1 MARRT
6 KEEQEAYER
15 AFEDALREKSA
26 QREQIKNRTQ
36 NLLAQRVARDEQ
48 ARMNAAVQQEPTVSQ
63 VQNEAQW
70 PGGITLPGTFGAN
83 AENMYSL
90 AFEAPDIAQQTRTQ
104 PKSQYEQ
111 MNAVKQAWDASDPAA
126 TNRVMN
132 ALKNS
137 QVANAPENTNRLYRA
152 ALLSSQVPD
161 RETADKEL
169 SDSLA
174 ALSQST
180 GLDTETLRNWAERM
194 QNPDELAKE
203 MEYYSQNEQAMK
215 ALNPEEQTALR
226 QAAAKV
232 VDVPPVTKN
241 TPWSEIKD
249 RREAQQLID
258 DTAQRLGISAKSL
271 ANYLQRLNNAEKMA
285 DVEQTSRELGEEHP
299 ILSSVGSV
307 ATSVA
312 GRLPS
317 ALDYGMQYLRGK
329 LGDEYLPIDT
339 NTQWQI
345 LPRAT
350 SEVRGQVSEDLE
362 EAVQDATGNEGLGSA
377 ASLVY
382 NAGLSGVDSMAQA
395 ALLGGNPVLV
405 GIGAGAGSFS
415 DTVTSAKEKGASDSQ
430 AMAAGV
436 ASGVAESLFEQISL
450 GNLKAMA
457 KVNPKGLRDVVL
469 NFGKSLAV
477 EGSEEAMTEAANI
490 VADAIIMGDVSDY
503 NIAKNAWMEAGYSA
517 EEAEKQAMKELIA
530 RVAMAGAG
538 GMIMGAG
545 TSGAGMAYSAAN
557 TYNTGRQINQSG
569 NLGEL
574 IGQGLSTDAASD
586 AYTQAA
592 QLAQKQLEG
601 SRIGNYETGRLAN
614 DLAMWRNAE
623 GVFMPP
629 LPQNVAQTPGVFNQ
643 AAQQRA
649 LEEAKVTE
657 DELSAIERMASDKGL
672 NVEYVYDTTSGVDGF
687 VQGNTITVNL
697 ASDSASFGTA
707 VHEIGHSMR
716 QANEAQYVKFQNAV
730 LRMAEQ
736 DAVLSEYADKVRS
749 MYTAQNSPAL
759 QSLLNEDGT
768 VNSAAL
774 DEEVS
779 LKLAEQIVS
788 DPQKLTEAVSGDRGL
803 MATFLDFVRGIKNS
817 IAIKLTNSQKAMLDE
832 AERTLVNLLRGEAG
846 NVDGTR
852 YSIEKDGKERYDNFK
867 PFGEQVDDAVNGRM
881 PRANDLLMGETPQVL
896 QKVGLNAL
904 PMTMTARHAQTIYN
918 SNGQD
923 QNANYHGLGEL
934 LKQLPEAMQDPV
946 AVIRSET
953 RRGNSVVVLADL
965 KDQSGNSV
973 VVPVRVDG
981 YGRLNGVEID
991 ANAAASAYGKK
1002 NAVAGLLK
1010 NALAAEAQGEVG
1022 VYYIN
1027 KNKAMSPSLAA
1038 GVQFPGGV
1046 HGLDGFIHS
1055 IHEQKA
1061 DVNTSLP
1068 DATGSKQFKRW
1079 FGDWQKSPTSASKIV
1094 DAEGKPLVMYHGTRA
1109 ENGNFAV
1116 FDADKAVKKGGL
1128 GMKAMG
1134 KGNYFTSTKLNG
1146 TERYGS
1152 RVIPAY
1158 LNIRKPFIYEGGKS
1172 FKEQVGEVLHTDTSE
1187 MNHDELQALLRRN
1200 GYDGV
1205 VQRNKEGDIN
1215 IAVAFDSDQIKS
1227 ADRNIGTFEKND
1239 PNIYHSL
1246 NIPYSLPDG
1255 RSLREY
1261 LNEQYRGEPITW
1273 TDETTGKRMQMEQAE
1288 NGASFPPI
1296 NAEEPAAA
1304 VPGMVTEEAVQS
1316 KAPELVQSMEQEDSA
1331 WEQYMPNGWQNL
1343 PIEQQ
1348 IALSERA
1355 QKRAEQAA
1363 AEQPITQQTVKQN
1376 TQGKAQRVQ
1385 ASKTNQFVNTVGDAL
1400 SVPKGARREFLAP
1413 IAQKVAQEMK
1423 QTGTVSKE
1431 SADKLFETAYR
1442 QGVVVDEEYYNTYKE
1457 LKDELRTTAVTL
1469 DRESRN
1475 SAEYKDIRTRYFG
1488 SLKMT
1493 NDGGTPVDVKYAEL
1507 AQRYPELF
1515 DEELT
1520 SPLDQ
1525 LERLGEVAK
1534 SIQKVGYELDAY
1546 YAGDEDFKK
1555 YSRFA
1560 FDDAIEKMRQDMR
1573 LVSRYETDRAAQRE
1587 KRNQPAQPEPMDEQK
1602 AMAIYRQVEQLQK
1615 NAEKT
1620 VSRELLTEEDQHTV
1634 ERLLKGDM
1642 DIRDL
1647 KGENAAAIRRVYEAK
1662 KAVQDTL
1669 APVQEY
1675 NRQKKEAL
1683 RLEAEKDVEK
1693 SDAWKDKGWGLGYS
1707 LETMER
1713 NIRDIVPDRAE
1724 AERIIKK
1731 YFVPIHENEAK
1742 ATRWKNELRQEIRE
1756 LKLTQIE
1763 SEYLQ
1768 IYGEM
1773 RGAEIAAR
1781 MGHKR
1786 SEAELEYLSKAE
1798 LAWKEKYGNR
1808 MDMGKI
1814 NRALKVFNKNYDMIF
1829 PQMNEAYVRNGYAPV
1844 EYRMGYFPH
1853 FSDNKPDG
1861 LVARIAQRL
1870 GFNPTNDNLPTDI
1883 AGLTYSFRPGRKWF
1897 GNIKQRTGFETTYDA
1912 VKGFDRYV
1920 ETAADVIFHTD
1931 DIQRLRAL
1939 EDALRWRNSAEG
1951 VKEQA
1956 QAIRDDDRLT
1966 EDQKAILLHDLYS
1979 KGKSHLSN
1987 FVQELN
1993 EYTNRLAGKK
2003 SIHDRSVEADAG
2015 RQIYQT
2021 MADLESR
2028 VAANMVAV
2036 NPGSWLT
2043 NFIPITQA
2051 SAETSTSSLIRAAHD
2066 TVKAYLVDDGFADT
2080 STFLTNRRGSDPL
2093 SRTTVQKLSSILTK
2107 PMTYIDD
2114 FTSSVVTRA
2123 KYLDNVKAGLDAES
2137 AMQDADR
2144 FAASIMADRSKG
2156 ALPTIFER
2164 KNPLTRLFT
2173 MYQVEVNN
2181 QLRYLV
2187 KDLPDSA
2194 KEKGLG
2200 MLIAGLL
2207 KYTIGA
2213 YLFNDLYELLVG
2225 RRPALDFLGI
2235 ANEAIGDAT
2244 GYQLPNTVEAAEAVL
2259 SGEKVDF
2266 TTEKKG
2272 VSDAAAG
2279 VAENVAESLPFIGG
2293 LLGGGR
2299 VPISSALPDIA
2310 TVSSNALGM
2319 MNGEKD
2325 SESAWQAI
2333 GKELAKPAY
2342 YLLPPMGGG
2351 QIKKAIEGI
2360 TTVAQGGQYGTDSS
2374 GRRRLKFAVDD
2385 PTLGTYAQAA
2395 IFGPYSLPTAQEYV
2409 NSGFK
2414 MKSADY
2420 TQAREAA
2427 KERNISGEQFD
2438 EWWNRMD
2445 LNADGQVTEKEAVT
2459 SLPHLNGVADS
2470 TKAFLW
2476 SQTAGDTSLEG
2487 YRAAQDNGV
2496 GNEYFQMR
2504 MEADQDKPGESGY
2517 GSISSTEMKDWLR
2530 QQELGLDKQAAL
2542 WKTMATYDQQYDY
2555 ATAQR
2560 QGVGDLYVD
2569 LLLNADQLY
2578 GDGNGYLN
2586 KAEIMAYLDA
2596 AQLELD
2602 VKRLLFGMVSSAKNP
2617 Y

>member
-48 ARMNAAVQQEPTVSQ
+48 ARMNVAVQQESTVSQ
-63 VQNEAQW
+63 VQKEAPW

-137 QVANAPENTNRLYRA
+137 QAANAPENTNRLYRA
-152 ALLSSQVPD
+152 ALLSPQVPD

-317 ALDYGMQYLRGK
+317 ALDYGIQYLRGK

-350 SEVRGQVSEDLE
+350 SEVRGQVSGDLE
-362 EAVQDATGNEGLGSA
+362 EAVQDATGSEGLGST
-377 ASLVY
+377 ASLIY
-382 NAGLSGVDSMAQA
+382 NAGLSGVDSIAQSVLA
-395 ALLGGNPVLV
+395 GGNPILV
-405 GIGAGAGSFS
+405 GVGAGAGSFS

-503 NIAKNAWMEAGYSA
+503 NIAKNAWMEAGYSE

-574 IGQGLSTDAASD
+574 IGQGLSIDAASD
-586 AYTQAA
+586 AYTQAE

-601 SRIGNYETGRLAN
+601 ARIGNYETGRLAN

-629 LPQNVAQTPGVFNQ
+629 LPQNAAQTPGVFNQ

-672 NVEYVYDTTSGVDGF
+672 NVAYVYDTTSGVDGF

-716 QANEAQYVKFQNAV
+716 QANEEQYVKFQNAV

-736 DAVLSEYADKVRS
+736 DETLSDYANKVRS

-779 LKLAEQIVS
+779 LKLAEQIVN

-832 AERTLVNLLRGEAG
+832 AERTLVNLLRGEAA
-846 NVDGTR
+846 NVNGTR
-852 YSIEKDGKERYDNFK
+852 YSIRQDAQGK
-867 PFGEQVDDAVNGRM
+867 PF
-881 PRANDLLMGETPQVL
+881 
-896 QKVGLNAL
+896 
-904 PMTMTARHAQTIYN
+904 
-918 SNGQD
+918 
-923 QNANYHGLGEL
+923 
-934 LKQLPEAMQDPV
+934 
-946 AVIRSET
+946 
-953 RRGNSVVVLADL
+953 
-965 KDQSGNSV
+965 
-973 VVPVRVDG
+973 
-981 YGRLNGVEID
+981 VEID
-991 ANAAASAYGKK
+991 EDILAGVPDNQKIATVKQEMKRRYPNGFDWNGWNIALTGKGINEFAHSKDTQSLNRKSDKTLFNDKLRTAANLDEIV
-1002 NAVAGLLK
+1002 AVADNIRNEDLK
-1010 NALAAEAQGEVG
+1010 HPRKDNLRSFNRADVRIRVGGKDYSAEVVTGIKPSTKEIFYDIIRLRPIKIEENLDYAEKAQAMSAAESSRAPYVNESQIAADTIIKDAPTSSAVNAKSNSH
-1022 VYYIN
+1022 YYG
-1027 KNKAMSPSLAA
+1027 M
-1038 GVQFPGGV
+1038 
-1046 HGLDGFIHS
+1046 D
-1055 IHEQKA
+1055 
-1061 DVNTSLP
+1061 TSSDLSVSRN
-1068 DATGSKQFKRW
+1068 A
-1079 FGDWQKSPTSASKIV
+1079 QKSTG
-1094 DAEGKPLVMYHGTRA
+1094 DLET
-1109 ENGNFAV
+1109 
-1116 FDADKAVKKGGL
+1116 
-1128 GMKAMG
+1128 
-1134 KGNYFTSTKLNG
+1134 
-1146 TERYGS
+1146 
-1152 RVIPAY
+1152 
-1158 LNIRKPFIYEGGKS
+1158 
-1172 FKEQVGEVLHTDTSE
+1172 
-1187 MNHDELQALLRRN
+1187 LQ
-1200 GYDGV
+1200 D
-1205 VQRNKEGDIN
+1205 
-1215 IAVAFDSDQIKS
+1215 
-1227 ADRNIGTFEKND
+1227 DRIF
-1239 PNIYHSL
+1239 SL

-1475 SAEYKDIRTRYFG
+1475 SAEYKDLRTRYFG

-1515 DEELT
+1515 DEELS

-1555 YSRFA
+1555 YSRLA

-1602 AMAIYRQVEQLQK
+1602 AMAIYRHAKQLQK

-1642 DIRDL
+1642 DVRDL

-1669 APVQEY
+1669 APVREY

-1683 RLEAEKDVEK
+1683 RATAAKDVEK
-1693 SDAWKDKGWGLGYS
+1693 SDAWKDKRWGLGYS
-1707 LETMER
+1707 TETMER
-1713 NIRDIVPDRAE
+1713 NVRDIVPDRVE
-1724 AERIIKK
+1724 AKSINEK
-1731 YFVPIHENEAK
+1731 YFAPVHANEAN
-1742 ATRWKNELRQEIRE
+1742 ANRWKNELRQEIRE
-1756 LKLTQIE
+1756 LKLTQAE

-1773 RGAEIAAR
+1773 KGADAAAR

-1798 LAWKEKYGNR
+1798 LAWKEEHGQV
-1808 MDMGKI
+1808 DMEKI
-1814 NRALKVFNKNYDMIF
+1814 NRALGVFQRTYDRIF
-1829 PQMNEAYVRNGYAPV
+1829 KEMNEAYVRNGYAPV
-1844 EYRMGYFPH
+1844 EYRTGYFPH

-1939 EDALRWRNSAEG
+1939 EDAVRWRNSAEG

-1966 EDQKAILLHDLYS
+1966 EDQKAVLLYDLYS
-1979 KGKSHLSN
+1979 KGKSHLAN

-2066 TVKAYLVDDGFADT
+2066 TVKAYLVGDGFADT

-2137 AMQDADR
+2137 AMQNADQ

-2319 MNGEKD
+2319 MSGEKD

-2414 MKSADY
+2414 MNSADY

-2445 LNADGQVTEKEAVT
+2445 LNADGKVTEKEALT

-2487 YRAAQDNGV
+2487 YRAAQDGGV

-2530 QQELGLDKQAAL
+2530 QQELELDKQAAL

-2555 ATAQR
+2555 ATARR

>member
-1 MARRT
+1 MKEQRYAIGEERRALARERDAWENS
-6 KEEQEAYER
+6 EEVQALLQQRDVIRQQNGIFNGVLKQWQEQTPEW
-15 AFEDALREKSA
+15 
-26 QREQIKNRTQ
+26 Q
-36 NLLAQRVARDEQ
+36 NYLAQRRAFNERAAQLSEQENSLGELEKQYEEKRGRLRQEAEQRAQDEYDSQ
-48 ARMNAAVQQEPTVSQ
+48 MRSSGMGAEEYHRKLAVQQFGTTDRYESAGYILPDGSMLDFS
-63 VQNEAQW
+63 
-70 PGGITLPGTFGAN
+70 GGKDKGR
-83 AENMYSL
+83 
-90 AFEAPDIAQQTRTQ
+90 RTQ
-104 PKSQYEQ
+104 DHREIRSVFGPVEAGNNTEITKG
-111 MNAVKQAWDASDPAA
+111 MNHFIQEG
-126 TNRVMN
+126 NIRVM
-132 ALKNS
+132 AESPGIDVSAAMMPS
-137 QVANAPENTNRLYRA
+137 QEQFNRI
-152 ALLSSQVPD
+152 
-161 RETADKEL
+161 
-169 SDSLA
+169 
-174 ALSQST
+174 
-180 GLDTETLRNWAERM
+180 
-194 QNPDELAKE
+194 
-203 MEYYSQNEQAMK
+203 
-215 ALNPEEQTALR
+215 R
-226 QAAAKV
+226 Q
-232 VDVPPVTKN
+232 
-241 TPWSEIKD
+241 
-249 RREAQQLID
+249 
-258 DTAQRLGISAKSL
+258 
-271 ANYLQRLNNAEKMA
+271 MA
-285 DVEQTSRELGEEHP
+285 DTLGNARHGFNLDISGENGEA
-299 ILSSVGSV
+299 V
-307 ATSVA
+307 ATKWYE
-312 GRLPS
+312 GH
-317 ALDYGMQYLRGK
+317 
-329 LGDEYLPIDT
+329 
-339 NTQWQI
+339 
-345 LPRAT
+345 
-350 SEVRGQVSEDLE
+350 VRGERVVND
-362 EAVQDATGNEGLGSA
+362 
-377 ASLVY
+377 
-382 NAGLSGVDSMAQA
+382 
-395 ALLGGNPVLV
+395 
-405 GIGAGAGSFS
+405 
-415 DTVTSAKEKGASDSQ
+415 
-430 AMAAGV
+430 
-436 ASGVAESLFEQISL
+436 
-450 GNLKAMA
+450 LKA
-457 KVNPKGLRDVVL
+457 
-469 NFGKSLAV
+469 F
-477 EGSEEAMTEAANI
+477 
-490 VADAIIMGDVSDY
+490 
-503 NIAKNAWMEAGYSA
+503 
-517 EEAEKQAMKELIA
+517 
-530 RVAMAGAG
+530 
-538 GMIMGAG
+538 
-545 TSGAGMAYSAAN
+545 
-557 TYNTGRQINQSG
+557 YNTGALPEDS
-569 NLGEL
+569 
-574 IGQGLSTDAASD
+574 GLS
-586 AYTQAA
+586 
-592 QLAQKQLEG
+592 
-601 SRIGNYETGRLAN
+601 
-614 DLAMWRNAE
+614 
-623 GVFMPP
+623 
-629 LPQNVAQTPGVFNQ
+629 
-643 AAQQRA
+643 
-649 LEEAKVTE
+649 
-657 DELSAIERMASDKGL
+657 
-672 NVEYVYDTTSGVDGF
+672 
-687 VQGNTITVNL
+687 
-697 ASDSASFGTA
+697 
-707 VHEIGHSMR
+707 
-716 QANEAQYVKFQNAV
+716 
-730 LRMAEQ
+730 
-736 DAVLSEYADKVRS
+736 
-749 MYTAQNSPAL
+749 
-759 QSLLNEDGT
+759 
-768 VNSAAL
+768 
-774 DEEVS
+774 
-779 LKLAEQIVS
+779 
-788 DPQKLTEAVSGDRGL
+788 
-803 MATFLDFVRGIKNS
+803 
-817 IAIKLTNSQKAMLDE
+817 
-832 AERTLVNLLRGEAG
+832 
-846 NVDGTR
+846 
-852 YSIEKDGKERYDNFK
+852 
-867 PFGEQVDDAVNGRM
+867 
-881 PRANDLLMGETPQVL
+881 
-896 QKVGLNAL
+896 
-904 PMTMTARHAQTIYN
+904 
-918 SNGQD
+918 
-923 QNANYHGLGEL
+923 
-934 LKQLPEAMQDPV
+934 
-946 AVIRSET
+946 
-953 RRGNSVVVLADL
+953 
-965 KDQSGNSV
+965 
-973 VVPVRVDG
+973 
-981 YGRLNGVEID
+981 
-991 ANAAASAYGKK
+991 
-1002 NAVAGLLK
+1002 
-1010 NALAAEAQGEVG
+1010 
-1022 VYYIN
+1022 
-1027 KNKAMSPSLAA
+1027 
-1038 GVQFPGGV
+1038 QF
-1046 HGLDGFIHS
+1046 
-1055 IHEQKA
+1055 
-1061 DVNTSLP
+1061 
-1068 DATGSKQFKRW
+1068 
-1079 FGDWQKSPTSASKIV
+1079 
-1094 DAEGKPLVMYHGTRA
+1094 
-1109 ENGNFAV
+1109 
-1116 FDADKAVKKGGL
+1116 
-1128 GMKAMG
+1128 
-1134 KGNYFTSTKLNG
+1134 
-1146 TERYGS
+1146 
-1152 RVIPAY
+1152 
-1158 LNIRKPFIYEGGKS
+1158 
-1172 FKEQVGEVLHTDTSE
+1172 
-1187 MNHDELQALLRRN
+1187 
-1200 GYDGV
+1200 
-1205 VQRNKEGDIN
+1205 
-1215 IAVAFDSDQIKS
+1215 
-1227 ADRNIGTFEKND
+1227 
-1239 PNIYHSL
+1239 HSL

-1273 TDETTGKRMQMEQAE
+1273 TDETTGKRLQMEQAE
-1288 NGASFPPI
+1288 NGAGFPPT
-1296 NAEEPAAA
+1296 NAEKPAA
-1304 VPGMVTEEAVQS
+1304 VSGMVTEEAVQS
-1316 KAPELVQSMEQEDSA
+1316 KVPDRMQSTEQEDA
-1331 WEQYMPNGWQNL
+1331 VWEQYMPNGWQNL

-1363 AEQPITQQTVKQN
+1363 AERPITQQTVKRN

-1385 ASKTNQFVNTVGDAL
+1385 ASKTNQFVNTVGEAL
-1400 SVPKGARREFLAP
+1400 SVPKGARREFLTP
-1413 IAQKVAQEMK
+1413 IAQQVAQEMK

-1431 SADKLFETAYR
+1431 SADELFETAYR

-1515 DEELT
+1515 DEELS

-1555 YSRFA
+1555 YSRLA

-1602 AMAIYRQVEQLQK
+1602 AMAIYRQAKQLQK

-1647 KGENAAAIRRVYEAK
+1647 KGENSAGIRRVYEAK

-1669 APVQEY
+1669 APVREY

-1683 RLEAEKDVEK
+1683 RATAAKDVEK
-1693 SDAWKDKGWGLGYS
+1693 SDAWKDKRWGLGYS
-1707 LETMER
+1707 TETMER
-1713 NIRDIVPDRAE
+1713 NVRDIVPDRAE
-1724 AERIIKK
+1724 AKSINEK
-1731 YFVPIHENEAK
+1731 YFAPVHANEAK
-1742 ATRWKNELRQEIRE
+1742 ANRWKNELRQEIRA
-1756 LKLTQIE
+1756 LKLTQAE

-1773 RGAEIAAR
+1773 KGADAAAR

-1798 LAWKEKYGNR
+1798 LAWKEEHGQV
-1808 MDMGKI
+1808 DMEKI
-1814 NRALKVFNKNYDMIF
+1814 NRALGVFQRTYDRIF
-1829 PQMNEAYVRNGYAPV
+1829 NEMNEAYVRNGYAPV
-1844 EYRMGYFPH
+1844 EYRTGYFPH

-1939 EDALRWRNSAEG
+1939 EDAVRWRNSAEG

-1966 EDQKAILLHDLYS
+1966 EDQKAVLLYDLYS
-1979 KGKSHLSN
+1979 KGKSHLAN

-2051 SAETSTSSLIRAAHD
+2051 SAETSTGSLIRAAHD

-2137 AMQDADR
+2137 AMQDADQ
-2144 FAASIMADRSKG
+2144 FAANIMADRSKG

-2319 MNGEKD
+2319 MSGEKD

-2395 IFGPYSLPTAQEYV
+2395 IFGPYSLPSAQEYV

-2414 MKSADY
+2414 QKSADY

-2445 LNADGQVTEKEAVT
+2445 LNADGKVTEKEALT

-2530 QQELGLDKQAAL
+2530 QQELELDKQAAL

>member
-15 AFEDALREKSA
+15 AFEQALREKSA
-26 QREQIKNRTQ
+26 QREEIQTRTQ

-48 ARMNAAVQQEPTVSQ
+48 ARMNAAVQQEPSVSQ
-63 VQNEAQW
+63 VQNETQW
-70 PGGITLPGTFGAN
+70 PGGIMLPGTFETN
-83 AENMYSL
+83 AQNMYSR

-111 MNAVKQAWDASDPAA
+111 MNAVKQAWDASDPSA
-126 TNRVMN
+126 TNRVMT

-137 QVANAPENTNRLYRA
+137 QEANAPENTNRLYRA
-152 ALLSSQVPD
+152 ALLSSPVPD
-161 RETADKEL
+161 REAADKEL
-169 SDSLA
+169 ADSLV

-180 GLDTETLRNWAERM
+180 GVDEQTLYSWAERM
-194 QNPDELAKE
+194 QNPDELAAE
-203 MEYYSQNEQAMK
+203 MDYYRQNEAAMRM
-215 ALNPEEQTALR
+215 LGEEEQAALR
-226 QAAAKV
+226 RAAEKITDA
-232 VDVPPVTKN
+232 VPINKYTSWEEK
-241 TPWSEIKD
+241 KA
-249 RREAQQLID
+249 RKEAQELIES
-258 DTAQRLGISAKSL
+258 TAEKLGISSKSL
-271 ANYLQRLNNAEKMA
+271 KNYLQRQNNEENMA
-285 DVEQTSRELGEEHP
+285 DVEQTSKTLGAEHP
-299 ILSSVGSV
+299 VLSSAGSV
-307 ATSVA
+307 VTSLL
-312 GRLPS
+312 GRVPS
-317 ALDYGMQYLRGK
+317 AVDYGVQYLSGK
-329 LGDEYLPIDT
+329 LGDEYLPLDT
-339 NTQWQI
+339 NTKWQA
-345 LPRAT
+345 LSRAT
-350 SEVRGQVSEDLE
+350 QEIRGQVSGDLE
-362 EAVQDATGNEGLGSA
+362 EAVQDATGSDGLGSA

-382 NAGLSGVDSMAQA
+382 NAGLSGVDSIAQGV
-395 ALLGGNPVLV
+395 LLGGNPILV
-405 GIGAGAGSFS
+405 GIGAGAGAFS

-436 ASGVAESLFEQISL
+436 ASGIAESLFEQISL

-503 NIAKNAWMEAGYSA
+503 NIAKNAWMEAGSS
-517 EEAEKQAMKELIA
+517 EDEAEKQALKELIV

-557 TYNTGRQINQSG
+557 TYHTGRQINQSG

-574 IGQGLSTDAASD
+574 IGQGLSTDATSE

-601 SRIGNYETGRLAN
+601 ARIGNYETGRLAN
-614 DLAMWRNAE
+614 DLAMWRNAD

-629 LPQNVAQTPGVFNQ
+629 LPQNEAQTPGVFHQ

-657 DELSAIERMASDKGL
+657 EELSAIDRMASDKGL
-672 NVEYVYDTTSGVDGF
+672 NVEYVYDTASGVDGF
-687 VQGNTITVNL
+687 IRGNTITVNL

-716 QANEAQYVKFQNAV
+716 KANEAQYVKFQNAV

-736 DAVLSEYADKVRS
+736 DETLSDYANQVRS

-759 QSLLNEDGT
+759 KSLLNEDGT

-852 YSIEKDGKERYDNFK
+852 YSYVGEGARLTSLQQSTLETAKQLEQSGEDAEAIRQKTGWFRSMDGEWRTELDDSTARLNWSVEDGEARLGDVLEHPALFRAHPELAEVRLRTGNLPENVRGAFDQQNNAIILNEKLTGQTKRVLLHEIQHAIQQSEGFARGSNRENGKWHVLLDAYRQVKDTPQYQRLQTPDERWNYVSEQIVQNGT
-867 PFGEQVDDAVNGRM
+867 PFLRQTAQDWYS
-881 PRANDLLMGETPQVL
+881 RAAGETEARDTARRYIYSSEKRAHTRPDLSGEAKYSELAEPQV
-896 QKVGLNAL
+896 
-904 PMTMTARHAQTIYN
+904 
-918 SNGQD
+918 
-923 QNANYHGLGEL
+923 
-934 LKQLPEAMQDPV
+934 
-946 AVIRSET
+946 
-953 RRGNSVVVLADL
+953 
-965 KDQSGNSV
+965 
-973 VVPVRVDG
+973 VDILREMG
-981 YGRLNGVEID
+981 Y
-991 ANAAASAYGKK
+991 S
-1002 NAVAGLLK
+1002 
-1010 NALAAEAQGEVG
+1010 
-1022 VYYIN
+1022 
-1027 KNKAMSPSLAA
+1027 
-1038 GVQFPGGV
+1038 
-1046 HGLDGFIHS
+1046 
-1055 IHEQKA
+1055 
-1061 DVNTSLP
+1061 
-1068 DATGSKQFKRW
+1068 
-1079 FGDWQKSPTSASKIV
+1079 
-1094 DAEGKPLVMYHGTRA
+1094 EGKIQEMMRG
-1109 ENGNFAV
+1109 FQ
-1116 FDADKAVKKGGL
+1116 
-1128 GMKAMG
+1128 
-1134 KGNYFTSTKLNG
+1134 NG
-1146 TERYGS
+1146 TEESRGAEEFGNLRGRTEADGRIGRRYHSAGARERGRDHEETYRTVGHSGS
-1152 RVIPAY
+1152 Q
-1158 LNIRKPFIYEGGKS
+1158 LGGIIQGA
-1172 FKEQVGEVLHTDTSE
+1172 EQ
-1187 MNHDELQALLRRN
+1187 
-1200 GYDGV
+1200 DGG
-1205 VQRNKEGDIN
+1205 Q
-1215 IAVAFDSDQIKS
+1215 
-1227 ADRNIGTFEKND
+1227 TFERE
-1239 PNIYHSL
+1239 SL

-1273 TDETTGKRMQMEQAE
+1273 TDETTGKRLQMEQAE
-1288 NGASFPPI
+1288 NGAGFPPT

-1304 VPGMVTEEAVQS
+1304 VPGAMTEEAARS
-1316 KAPELVQSMEQEDSA
+1316 KAPDRMQSTEQEDAA

-1363 AEQPITQQTVKQN
+1363 AEQPITQQTVKRN

-1385 ASKTNQFVNTVGDAL
+1385 ASKTNQFVNTVGEAL
-1400 SVPKGARREFLAP
+1400 SVPKGARREFLTP
-1413 IAQKVAQEMK
+1413 IAQQVAQEMK

-1493 NDGGTPVDVKYAEL
+1493 NDGTPVDVKYAEL

-1515 DEELT
+1515 DEALS

-1555 YSRFA
+1555 YSRLA

-1602 AMAIYRQVEQLQK
+1602 AMAIYRQAKQLQK

-1647 KGENAAAIRRVYEAK
+1647 KGENSAGIRRVYEAK

-1669 APVQEY
+1669 APVREY

-1683 RLEAEKDVEK
+1683 RATAAKDVEK
-1693 SDAWKDKGWGLGYS
+1693 SDAWKDKRWGLGYS
-1707 LETMER
+1707 TETMER
-1713 NIRDIVPDRAE
+1713 NVRDIVPDRAE
-1724 AERIIKK
+1724 AKSINEK
-1731 YFVPIHENEAK
+1731 YFAPVHANEAK
-1742 ATRWKNELRQEIRE
+1742 ANRWKNELRQEIRA
-1756 LKLTQIE
+1756 LKLTQAE

-1773 RGAEIAAR
+1773 KGADAAAR

-1798 LAWKEKYGNR
+1798 LAWKEEHGQV
-1808 MDMGKI
+1808 DMEKI
-1814 NRALKVFNKNYDMIF
+1814 NRALGVFQRTYDRIF
-1829 PQMNEAYVRNGYAPV
+1829 NEMNEAYVRNGYAPV
-1844 EYRMGYFPH
+1844 EYRTGYFPH

-1939 EDALRWRNSAEG
+1939 EDAVRWRNSAEG

-1966 EDQKAILLHDLYS
+1966 EDQKAVLLYDLYS
-1979 KGKSHLSN
+1979 KGKSHLAN

-2051 SAETSTSSLIRAAHD
+2051 SAETSTGSLIRAAHD

-2144 FAASIMADRSKG
+2144 FAANIMADRSKG

-2266 TTEKKG
+2266 TTETKG

-2319 MNGEKD
+2319 MSGEKD

-2395 IFGPYSLPTAQEYV
+2395 IFGPYSLPSAQEYV

-2414 MKSADY
+2414 QKSADY

-2445 LNADGQVTEKEAVT
+2445 LNADGKVTEKEALT

-2530 QQELGLDKQAAL
+2530 QQELELDKQAAL

>member
-1 MARRT
+1 M
-6 KEEQEAYER
+6 
-15 AFEDALREKSA
+15 
-26 QREQIKNRTQ
+26 
-36 NLLAQRVARDEQ
+36 
-48 ARMNAAVQQEPTVSQ
+48 VQ
-63 VQNEAQW
+63 
-70 PGGITLPGTFGAN
+70 
-83 AENMYSL
+83 
-90 AFEAPDIAQQTRTQ
+90 
-104 PKSQYEQ
+104 
-111 MNAVKQAWDASDPAA
+111 
-126 TNRVMN
+126 
-132 ALKNS
+132 
-137 QVANAPENTNRLYRA
+137 
-152 ALLSSQVPD
+152 
-161 RETADKEL
+161 
-169 SDSLA
+169 
-174 ALSQST
+174 
-180 GLDTETLRNWAERM
+180 
-194 QNPDELAKE
+194 
-203 MEYYSQNEQAMK
+203 
-215 ALNPEEQTALR
+215 
-226 QAAAKV
+226 
-232 VDVPPVTKN
+232 
-241 TPWSEIKD
+241 
-249 RREAQQLID
+249 
-258 DTAQRLGISAKSL
+258 
-271 ANYLQRLNNAEKMA
+271 
-285 DVEQTSRELGEEHP
+285 
-299 ILSSVGSV
+299 
-307 ATSVA
+307 
-312 GRLPS
+312 
-317 ALDYGMQYLRGK
+317 
-329 LGDEYLPIDT
+329 
-339 NTQWQI
+339 
-345 LPRAT
+345 
-350 SEVRGQVSEDLE
+350 
-362 EAVQDATGNEGLGSA
+362 
-377 ASLVY
+377 
-382 NAGLSGVDSMAQA
+382 
-395 ALLGGNPVLV
+395 
-405 GIGAGAGSFS
+405 
-415 DTVTSAKEKGASDSQ
+415 
-430 AMAAGV
+430 
-436 ASGVAESLFEQISL
+436 
-450 GNLKAMA
+450 
-457 KVNPKGLRDVVL
+457 
-469 NFGKSLAV
+469 
-477 EGSEEAMTEAANI
+477 
-490 VADAIIMGDVSDY
+490 
-503 NIAKNAWMEAGYSA
+503 
-517 EEAEKQAMKELIA
+517 
-530 RVAMAGAG
+530 
-538 GMIMGAG
+538 
-545 TSGAGMAYSAAN
+545 
-557 TYNTGRQINQSG
+557 
-569 NLGEL
+569 
-574 IGQGLSTDAASD
+574 
-586 AYTQAA
+586 
-592 QLAQKQLEG
+592 
-601 SRIGNYETGRLAN
+601 ETGRTVWHSGSKRGL
-614 DLAMWRNAE
+614 L
-623 GVFMPP
+623 
-629 LPQNVAQTPGVFNQ
+629 TP
-643 AAQQRA
+643 R
-649 LEEAKVTE
+649 
-657 DELSAIERMASDKGL
+657 
-672 NVEYVYDTTSGVDGF
+672 
-687 VQGNTITVNL
+687 
-697 ASDSASFGTA
+697 
-707 VHEIGHSMR
+707 
-716 QANEAQYVKFQNAV
+716 
-730 LRMAEQ
+730 AEQ
-736 DAVLSEYADKVRS
+736 D
-749 MYTAQNSPAL
+749 
-759 QSLLNEDGT
+759 G
-768 VNSAAL
+768 
-774 DEEVS
+774 
-779 LKLAEQIVS
+779 
-788 DPQKLTEAVSGDRGL
+788 
-803 MATFLDFVRGIKNS
+803 
-817 IAIKLTNSQKAMLDE
+817 
-832 AERTLVNLLRGEAG
+832 
-846 NVDGTR
+846 
-852 YSIEKDGKERYDNFK
+852 
-867 PFGEQVDDAVNGRM
+867 
-881 PRANDLLMGETPQVL
+881 
-896 QKVGLNAL
+896 
-904 PMTMTARHAQTIYN
+904 
-918 SNGQD
+918 GQ
-923 QNANYHGLGEL
+923 
-934 LKQLPEAMQDPV
+934 
-946 AVIRSET
+946 
-953 RRGNSVVVLADL
+953 
-965 KDQSGNSV
+965 
-973 VVPVRVDG
+973 
-981 YGRLNGVEID
+981 
-991 ANAAASAYGKK
+991 
-1002 NAVAGLLK
+1002 
-1010 NALAAEAQGEVG
+1010 
-1022 VYYIN
+1022 
-1027 KNKAMSPSLAA
+1027 
-1038 GVQFPGGV
+1038 
-1046 HGLDGFIHS
+1046 
-1055 IHEQKA
+1055 
-1061 DVNTSLP
+1061 
-1068 DATGSKQFKRW
+1068 
-1079 FGDWQKSPTSASKIV
+1079 
-1094 DAEGKPLVMYHGTRA
+1094 
-1109 ENGNFAV
+1109 
-1116 FDADKAVKKGGL
+1116 
-1128 GMKAMG
+1128 
-1134 KGNYFTSTKLNG
+1134 
-1146 TERYGS
+1146 
-1152 RVIPAY
+1152 
-1158 LNIRKPFIYEGGKS
+1158 
-1172 FKEQVGEVLHTDTSE
+1172 
-1187 MNHDELQALLRRN
+1187 
-1200 GYDGV
+1200 
-1205 VQRNKEGDIN
+1205 
-1215 IAVAFDSDQIKS
+1215 
-1227 ADRNIGTFEKND
+1227 TFERE
-1239 PNIYHSL
+1239 SL

-1261 LNEQYRGEPITW
+1261 LNEQYRGKPITW
-1273 TDETTGKRMQMEQAE
+1273 TDEATGKRLQMAQAE
-1288 NGASFPPI
+1288 NGAAFPPT

-1304 VPGMVTEEAVQS
+1304 VPGAMTEEAARS
-1316 KAPELVQSMEQEDSA
+1316 KAPDRMQSTEQEDAA

-1363 AEQPITQQTVKQN
+1363 AEQPITQQTVKRN

-1385 ASKTNQFVNTVGDAL
+1385 ASKTNQFVNTVGEAL
-1400 SVPKGARREFLAP
+1400 SVPKGARREFLTP
-1413 IAQKVAQEMK
+1413 IAQQVAQEMK

-1493 NDGGTPVDVKYAEL
+1493 NDGTPVDVKYAEL

-1515 DEELT
+1515 DEELS

-1555 YSRFA
+1555 YSRLA
-1560 FDDAIEKMRQDMR
+1560 FDDAIEKMRKDMR

-1602 AMAIYRQVEQLQK
+1602 AMAIYRQAKQLQK

-1647 KGENAAAIRRVYEAK
+1647 KGENSAGIRRVYEAK

-1683 RLEAEKDVEK
+1683 RATAAKDVEK
-1693 SDAWKDKGWGLGYS
+1693 SDAWKDKRWGLGYS
-1707 LETMER
+1707 TETMER
-1713 NIRDIVPDRAE
+1713 NVRDIVPDRAE
-1724 AERIIKK
+1724 AKSINEK
-1731 YFVPIHENEAK
+1731 YFAPVHANEAK
-1742 ATRWKNELRQEIRE
+1742 ANRWKNELRQEIRA
-1756 LKLTQIE
+1756 LKLTQAE

-1773 RGAEIAAR
+1773 KGADAAAR

-1798 LAWKEKYGNR
+1798 LAWKEEHGQV
-1808 MDMGKI
+1808 DMEKI
-1814 NRALKVFNKNYDMIF
+1814 NRALGVFQRTYDRIF
-1829 PQMNEAYVRNGYAPV
+1829 NEMNEAYVRNGYAPV
-1844 EYRMGYFPH
+1844 EYRTGYFPH

-1939 EDALRWRNSAEG
+1939 EDAVRWRNSAEG

-1966 EDQKAILLHDLYS
+1966 EDQKAVLLYDLYS
-1979 KGKSHLSN
+1979 KGKSHLAN

-2051 SAETSTSSLIRAAHD
+2051 SAETSTGSLIRAAHD

-2144 FAASIMADRSKG
+2144 FAANIMADRSKG

-2319 MNGEKD
+2319 MSGEKD

-2395 IFGPYSLPTAQEYV
+2395 IFGPYSLPSAQEYV

-2414 MKSADY
+2414 QKSADY

-2445 LNADGQVTEKEAVT
+2445 LNADGKVTEKEALT

-2530 QQELGLDKQAAL
+2530 RQELGLDKQAAL

>member
-1 MARRT
+1 MART
-6 KEEQEAYER
+6 KEEQELYER
-15 AFEDALREKSA
+15 AFEEARERRRG
-26 QREQIKNRTQ
+26 QHEQIVNRTQ
-36 NLLAQRVARDEQ
+36 ELLAQRVARDEQ
-48 ARMNAAVQQEPTVSQ
+48 ARMNAAVQQEPSVSQ

-70 PGGITLPGTFGAN
+70 PGGIMLPGTFGTN
-83 AENMYSL
+83 AQNMYSR

-126 TNRVMN
+126 TNRVMT

-137 QVANAPENTNRLYRA
+137 QEANAPENTNRLYRA
-152 ALLSSQVPD
+152 ALLSSPVPD
-161 RETADKEL
+161 REAADKEL

-180 GLDTETLRNWAERM
+180 GMDEQTLYSWAERM
-194 QNPDELAKE
+194 QNPDELAAE
-203 MEYYSQNEQAMK
+203 MDYYRQNEAAMRM
-215 ALNPEEQTALR
+215 LGEEEQAALR
-226 QAAAKV
+226 RAAEKITDA
-232 VDVPPVTKN
+232 VPINKYTSWEEK
-241 TPWSEIKD
+241 KA
-249 RREAQQLID
+249 RKEAQELIES
-258 DTAQRLGISAKSL
+258 TAEKLGISSKSL
-271 ANYLQRLNNAEKMA
+271 KNYLQRQNNEENMA
-285 DVEQTSRELGEEHP
+285 DVEQTSKTLGAEHP
-299 ILSSVGSV
+299 VLSSAGSV
-307 ATSVA
+307 VTSLL
-312 GRLPS
+312 GRVPS
-317 ALDYGMQYLRGK
+317 AVDYGVQYLSGK
-329 LGDEYLPIDT
+329 LGDEYLPLDT
-339 NTQWQI
+339 NTKWQA
-345 LPRAT
+345 LSRAT
-350 SEVRGQVSEDLE
+350 QEIRGQVSGDLE
-362 EAVQDATGNEGLGSA
+362 EAVQDATGSEGLGSA

-382 NAGLSGVDSMAQA
+382 SAGLSGVDSIAQA
-395 ALLGGNPVLV
+395 ALLGGNPILV
-405 GIGAGAGSFS
+405 GIGAGAGAFS

-436 ASGVAESLFEQISL
+436 ASGIAESLFEQISL

-503 NIAKNAWMEAGYSA
+503 NIAKNAWMEAGSS
-517 EEAEKQAMKELIA
+517 EDEAEKQALKELIV

-557 TYNTGRQINQSG
+557 TYNAGRQINQSG

-574 IGQGLSTDAASD
+574 IGQGLSTDATSE

-601 SRIGNYETGRLAN
+601 ARIGNYETGRLAN
-614 DLAMWRNAE
+614 DLAMWRNAD

-629 LPQNVAQTPGVFNQ
+629 LPQNEAQTPGVFHQ

-657 DELSAIERMASDKGL
+657 EELSAIDRMASDKGL
-672 NVEYVYDTTSGVDGF
+672 NVEYVYDTASGVDGF
-687 VQGNTITVNL
+687 IRGNTITVNL

-716 QANEAQYVKFQNAV
+716 KANEEQYVKFQNAV

-736 DAVLSEYADKVRS
+736 DAALSDYANQVRS

-759 QSLLNEDGT
+759 KSLLNEDGT

-832 AERTLVNLLRGEAG
+832 AERTLVNLLRGE
-846 NVDGTR
+846 
-852 YSIEKDGKERYDNFK
+852 
-867 PFGEQVDDAVNGRM
+867 
-881 PRANDLLMGETPQVL
+881 
-896 QKVGLNAL
+896 
-904 PMTMTARHAQTIYN
+904 
-918 SNGQD
+918 
-923 QNANYHGLGEL
+923 
-934 LKQLPEAMQDPV
+934 PV
-946 AVIRSET
+946 
-953 RRGNSVVVLADL
+953 
-965 KDQSGNSV
+965 
-973 VVPVRVDG
+973 
-981 YGRLNGVEID
+981 
-991 ANAAASAYGKK
+991 
-1002 NAVAGLLK
+1002 
-1010 NALAAEAQGEVG
+1010 
-1022 VYYIN
+1022 
-1027 KNKAMSPSLAA
+1027 
-1038 GVQFPGGV
+1038 
-1046 HGLDGFIHS
+1046 
-1055 IHEQKA
+1055 
-1061 DVNTSLP
+1061 
-1068 DATGSKQFKRW
+1068 
-1079 FGDWQKSPTSASKIV
+1079 
-1094 DAEGKPLVMYHGTRA
+1094 
-1109 ENGNFAV
+1109 
-1116 FDADKAVKKGGL
+1116 
-1128 GMKAMG
+1128 
-1134 KGNYFTSTKLNG
+1134 
-1146 TERYGS
+1146 
-1152 RVIPAY
+1152 
-1158 LNIRKPFIYEGGKS
+1158 
-1172 FKEQVGEVLHTDTSE
+1172 
-1187 MNHDELQALLRRN
+1187 
-1200 GYDGV
+1200 
-1205 VQRNKEGDIN
+1205 
-1215 IAVAFDSDQIKS
+1215 
-1227 ADRNIGTFEKND
+1227 
-1239 PNIYHSL
+1239 
-1246 NIPYSLPDG
+1246 
-1255 RSLREY
+1255 
-1261 LNEQYRGEPITW
+1261 TW
-1273 TDETTGKRMQMEQAE
+1273 TDAATGKRMRMEQTE
-1288 NGASFPPI
+1288 NGAGFPPT

-1304 VPGMVTEEAVQS
+1304 VPGAMTEEAVQS
-1316 KAPELVQSMEQEDSA
+1316 KVPDHMQSTEQEDAA

-1363 AEQPITQQTVKQN
+1363 AEQPITQQTVKRN

-1385 ASKTNQFVNTVGDAL
+1385 ASKTNQFVNTVGEAL

-1413 IAQKVAQEMK
+1413 IAQQVAQEMK

-1507 AQRYPELF
+1507 EQRYPELF
-1515 DEELT
+1515 DEELS

-1555 YSRFA
+1555 YSRLA

-1602 AMAIYRQVEQLQK
+1602 AMAIYRQAKQLQK

-1647 KGENAAAIRRVYEAK
+1647 KGENSAGIRRVYEAK

-1742 ATRWKNELRQEIRE
+1742 ATRWKNELRQEIRQ

-1798 LAWKEKYGNR
+1798 MAWKEKYGNR

-2051 SAETSTSSLIRAAHD
+2051 SAETSTGSLIRAAHD

-2144 FAASIMADRSKG
+2144 FAANIMADRSKG

-2319 MNGEKD
+2319 MSGEKD

-2395 IFGPYSLPTAQEYV
+2395 IFGPYSLPSAQEYV

-2414 MKSADY
+2414 QKSADY

-2445 LNADGQVTEKEAVT
+2445 LNADGKVTEKEALT

-2530 QQELGLDKQAAL
+2530 QQELELDKQAAL

>member
-1 MARRT
+1 MART
-6 KEEQEAYER
+6 KEEQELYER
-15 AFEDALREKSA
+15 AFEEALEKRRG
-26 QREQIKNRTQ
+26 QREQIVNRTQ
-36 NLLAQRVARDEQ
+36 ELLAQRVARDEQ

-63 VQNEAQW
+63 VQKEAPW
-70 PGGITLPGTFGAN
+70 PGGIMLPGTFGAN

-90 AFEAPDIAQQTRTQ
+90 AFEAPDIAQLTRTQ

-137 QVANAPENTNRLYRA
+137 QAANAPENTNRLYRA

-194 QNPDELAKE
+194 QNPDELAAE
-203 MEYYSQNEQAMK
+203 MDYYRQNEAAMRM
-215 ALNPEEQTALR
+215 LGEEEQAALR
-226 QAAAKV
+226 RAAEKITDA
-232 VDVPPVTKN
+232 VPINKYTSWEEK
-241 TPWSEIKD
+241 KA
-249 RREAQQLID
+249 RKEAQELIES
-258 DTAQRLGISAKSL
+258 TAEKLGISSKSL
-271 ANYLQRLNNAEKMA
+271 KNYLQRQNNEENMA
-285 DVEQTSRELGEEHP
+285 DVEQTSKTLGADHP
-299 ILSSVGSV
+299 VLSSAGSV
-307 ATSVA
+307 VTSLL
-312 GRLPS
+312 GRVPS
-317 ALDYGMQYLRGK
+317 AVDYGVQYLSGK
-329 LGDEYLPIDT
+329 LGDEYLPLDT
-339 NTQWQI
+339 NTKWQA
-345 LPRAT
+345 LSRAT
-350 SEVRGQVSEDLE
+350 QEIRGQVSGDLE
-362 EAVQDATGNEGLGSA
+362 EAVQNATGSEGLGSA

-382 NAGLSGVDSMAQA
+382 NAGLSGVDSIAQA
-395 ALLGGNPVLV
+395 ALLGGNPILV
-405 GIGAGAGSFS
+405 GIGAGAGAFS

-503 NIAKNAWMEAGYSA
+503 NIAKNTWMEAGYSE
-517 EEAEKQAMKELIA
+517 EEAEKQALKELIA

-557 TYNTGRQINQSG
+557 TYNTGRQVNQSG

-601 SRIGNYETGRLAN
+601 ARIGNYETGRLAN

-629 LPQNVAQTPGVFNQ
+629 LPQNAAQTPGVFNQ

-672 NVEYVYDTTSGVDGF
+672 NVAYVYDTTSGVDGF

-716 QANEAQYVKFQNAV
+716 QANEEQYVKFQNAV

-736 DAVLSEYADKVRS
+736 DETLSDYANKVRS

-779 LKLAEQIVS
+779 LKLAEQIVN

-832 AERTLVNLLRGEAG
+832 AERTLVNLLRGEAA
-846 NVDGTR
+846 NVNGTR
-852 YSIEKDGKERYDNFK
+852 YSIRQDAQGK
-867 PFGEQVDDAVNGRM
+867 PF
-881 PRANDLLMGETPQVL
+881 
-896 QKVGLNAL
+896 
-904 PMTMTARHAQTIYN
+904 
-918 SNGQD
+918 
-923 QNANYHGLGEL
+923 
-934 LKQLPEAMQDPV
+934 
-946 AVIRSET
+946 
-953 RRGNSVVVLADL
+953 
-965 KDQSGNSV
+965 
-973 VVPVRVDG
+973 
-981 YGRLNGVEID
+981 VEID
-991 ANAAASAYGKK
+991 EDILAGVPDNQKIATVKQELKRRYPNGFDWNGWNIALTGKGINEFAHSKDTQSLNRKSDKTLFNDKLRTAANLDEIVAVADNIRNEDLKHPRKDNLRSFNRADVRIRVGGKDYSAEVVTGIKPSTKEIFYDIVNLGPTKIK
-1002 NAVAGLLK
+1002 DVSNNRRIQQPNAVGR
-1010 NALAAEAQGEVG
+1010 E
-1022 VYYIN
+1022 
-1027 KNKAMSPSLAA
+1027 M
-1038 GVQFPGGV
+1038 
-1046 HGLDGFIHS
+1046 D
-1055 IHEQKA
+1055 
-1061 DVNTSLP
+1061 TSSNP
-1068 DATGSKQFKRW
+1068 NIPQTA
-1079 FGDWQKSPTSASKIV
+1079 QKSTGDLEMFAADTIIKDAPTSS
-1094 DAEGKPLVMYHGTRA
+1094 
-1109 ENGNFAV
+1109 AV
-1116 FDADKAVKKGGL
+1116 NAKSNSHYY
-1128 GMKAMG
+1128 GM
-1134 KGNYFTSTKLNG
+1134 
-1146 TERYGS
+1146 
-1152 RVIPAY
+1152 
-1158 LNIRKPFIYEGGKS
+1158 
-1172 FKEQVGEVLHTDTSE
+1172 DTSSDLSVSRNAQKSTGDLE
-1187 MNHDELQALLRRN
+1187 TLQ
-1200 GYDGV
+1200 D
-1205 VQRNKEGDIN
+1205 
-1215 IAVAFDSDQIKS
+1215 
-1227 ADRNIGTFEKND
+1227 DRNF
-1239 PNIYHSL
+1239 SL

-1273 TDETTGKRMQMEQAE
+1273 TDETTGKRMQMEQTE
-1288 NGASFPPI
+1288 NGAGFPPTTV
-1296 NAEEPAAA
+1296 EEPAAA

-1363 AEQPITQQTVKQN
+1363 AEQPITQQTMKQN

-1515 DEELT
+1515 DEELS

-1555 YSRFA
+1555 YSRLA

-1602 AMAIYRQVEQLQK
+1602 AMAIYRQAKQLQK

-1647 KGENAAAIRRVYEAK
+1647 KGENSAGIRRVYEAK

-1693 SDAWKDKGWGLGYS
+1693 SDAWKDKGRGLGYS

-1724 AERIIKK
+1724 AKSINEK
-1731 YFVPIHENEAK
+1731 YFAPVHANEAK
-1742 ATRWKNELRQEIRE
+1742 ANRWKNELRQEIRA
-1756 LKLTQIE
+1756 LKLTQAE

-1773 RGAEIAAR
+1773 KGADAAAR

-1798 LAWKEKYGNR
+1798 LAWKEEHGQV
-1808 MDMGKI
+1808 DMEKI
-1814 NRALKVFNKNYDMIF
+1814 NRALGVFQRTYDRIF
-1829 PQMNEAYVRNGYAPV
+1829 KEMNEAYVRNGYAPV
-1844 EYRMGYFPH
+1844 EYRTGYFPH

-1939 EDALRWRNSAEG
+1939 EDAIRWRNSEEG
-1951 VKEQA
+1951 MKEQA
-1956 QAIRDDDRLT
+1956 QAIRDDDSLT
-1966 EDQKAILLHDLYS
+1966 DSEKDEKLDELYGKS
-1979 KGKSHLSN
+1979 KSHLAN
-1987 FVQELN
+1987 FVQALA
-1993 EYTNRLAGKK
+1993 EYTNSLAGKK
-2003 SIHDRSVEADAG
+2003 SSFDRRIEADFG

-2066 TVKAYLVDDGFADT
+2066 TVKAYLVDDGFTDT

-2164 KNPLTRLFT
+2164 KNPITRLFT

-2244 GYQLPNTVEAAEAVL
+2244 GYQLPNTVEAVGAVL

-2279 VAENVAESLPFIGG
+2279 VAENVAESLPFIGS
-2293 LLGGGR
+2293 LWGGGR
-2299 VPISSALPDIA
+2299 LPISSALPDF
-2310 TVSSNALGM
+2310 TKVVSNVRGM
-2319 MNGEKD
+2319 RSGEKD

-2333 GKELAKPAY
+2333 GKELEKPAY

-2360 TTVAQGGQYGTDSS
+2360 TTVAQGGQYGTNSS

-2445 LNADGQVTEKEAVT
+2445 LNGDGQVTEKEAVT
-2459 SLPHLNGVADS
+2459 SLPHFNGVADS

-2487 YRAAQDNGV
+2487 YRAAQDGGV

-2530 QQELGLDKQAAL
+2530 QQELELDKQAAL